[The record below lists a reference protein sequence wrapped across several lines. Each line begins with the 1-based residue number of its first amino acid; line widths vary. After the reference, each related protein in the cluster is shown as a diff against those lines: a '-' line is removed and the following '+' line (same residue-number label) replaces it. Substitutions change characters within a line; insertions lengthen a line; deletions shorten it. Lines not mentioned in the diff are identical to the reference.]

1 MPPSW
6 PLDSHLDVRDEL
18 VAAWDRDGYHDLRHL
33 GEVLDR
39 LALLEVDDPVVLLA
53 AWFHDAVYDGDRDDE
68 ERSAE
73 WALRALPADVGPE
86 VARLVRMTA
95 AHDPAP
101 DDLAA
106 CALSDADLGILAA
119 DAERYAAYVAGVRR
133 DFAHVP
139 EDAFRSGRV
148 AVLEDLLSREQL
160 FRLPKA
166 RELWEDA
173 ARDNLRRELESLR

>member
-1 MPPSW
+1 MPAW

-18 VAAWDRDGYHDLRHL
+18 LAAWDRDGYHDLQHL
-33 GEVLDR
+33 SEVLER
-39 LALLEVDDPVVLLA
+39 LALLGVTDPVVLLA

-73 WALRALPADVGPE
+73 WALSALPPDLGPE

-95 AHDPAP
+95 THDPSS
-101 DDLAA
+101 DDLGA

-119 DAERYAAYVAGVRR
+119 PADRYAAYVDGVRR
-133 DFAHVP
+133 DYAHVCD
-139 EDAFRSGRV
+139 EDFRAGRR
-148 AVLEDLLSREQL
+148 AVLSDLVAREQL
-160 FRLPKA
+160 FRLPQA

-173 ARDNLRRELESLR
+173 ARANLTRELESLS